1 MDGKDA
7 SQQCRA
13 RLKPAMRRVLYSSA
27 RRFGVRGLP
36 RRTRVHEVAPRDGL
50 QNETTVLSTPAK
62 LSLIRQL
69 VASGPSSVEVTS
81 FVRADVIPALA
92 DADEVCAQLW
102 QQEWA
107 HDARSDGMEFV
118 GLVLN
123 KHGFD
128 RFLRAQLDAVTL
140 VVSCTDTHS
149 KANSGKGFD
158 DALVAMFDLVR
169 MAHAEGVKVRTYA
182 SMAFGC
188 PFEGD
193 VEEARVRAVVTAMA
207 EAGADTVV
215 LADTIGTGH
224 PEQARA
230 LAELA
235 LEIVP
240 AERLGMHMHD
250 TYGRAVDNCAVGV
263 QLGLV
268 HMDSAVGGC
277 GGCPFAPGAAGNLA
291 THDLLAM
298 LDDAGVAHGV
308 DSARLV
314 DAHATLEAALGREM
328 KPHHVGRHG

>member
-1 MDGKDA
+1 
-7 SQQCRA
+7 
-13 RLKPAMRRVLYSSA
+13 MRRVLCSSA
-27 RRFGVRGLP
+27 WRFGVRGLP

-193 VEEARVRAVVTAMA
+193 VEEA
-207 EAGADTVV
+207 EDSESGSESEEEE
-215 LADTIGTGH
+215 GE
-224 PEQARA
+224 EQ
-230 LAELA
+230 
-235 LEIVP
+235 
-240 AERLGMHMHD
+240 G
-250 TYGRAVDNCAVGV
+250 
-263 QLGLV
+263 
-268 HMDSAVGGC
+268 
-277 GGCPFAPGAAGNLA
+277 
-291 THDLLAM
+291 
-298 LDDAGVAHGV
+298 
-308 DSARLV
+308 
-314 DAHATLEAALGREM
+314 
-328 KPHHVGRHG
+328 

>member
-1 MDGKDA
+1 
-7 SQQCRA
+7 
-13 RLKPAMRRVLYSSA
+13 MRRVLCSSA

-158 DALVAMFDLVR
+158 DALVSMFDLVR
-169 MAHAEGVKVRTYA
+169 AHAEKSRCARTPRWPWLPLRGRCRGGA
-182 SMAFGC
+182 RARC
-188 PFEGD
+188 DGD
-193 VEEARVRAVVTAMA
+193 GRGRRRCRARGHDRQRPPGGARSRR
-207 EAGADTVV
+207 AGARDRS
-215 LADTIGTGH
+215 G
-224 PEQARA
+224 
-230 LAELA
+230 
-235 LEIVP
+235 
-240 AERLGMHMHD
+240 
-250 TYGRAVDNCAVGV
+250 
-263 QLGLV
+263 
-268 HMDSAVGGC
+268 
-277 GGCPFAPGAAGNLA
+277 
-291 THDLLAM
+291 
-298 LDDAGVAHGV
+298 
-308 DSARLV
+308 
-314 DAHATLEAALGREM
+314 
-328 KPHHVGRHG
+328 

>member
-1 MDGKDA
+1 
-7 SQQCRA
+7 
-13 RLKPAMRRVLYSSA
+13 MRRVLCSSA

-107 HDARSDGMEFV
+107 HDARSGGMEFV

-250 TYGRAVDNCAVGV
+250 TYGRAVDNAPSVFVCTWTRP
-263 QLGLV
+263 
-268 HMDSAVGGC
+268 SAAAAA
-277 GGCPFAPGAAGNLA
+277 APSRRAPPA
-291 THDLLAM
+291 TSRRTIFSRCSTTPAWRT
-298 LDDAGVAHGV
+298 ASTARGSSTRTPPSRRR
-308 DSARLV
+308 SAER
-314 DAHATLEAALGREM
+314 
-328 KPHHVGRHG
+328 

>member
-1 MDGKDA
+1 V
-7 SQQCRA
+7 CRA
-13 RLKPAMRRVLYSSA
+13 RLKPAMRRVLCSSA

>member
-1 MDGKDA
+1 MEA
-7 SQQCRA
+7 LLHSS
-13 RLKPAMRRVLYSSA
+13 LKPAMRRVLCSSA

>member
-1 MDGKDA
+1 
-7 SQQCRA
+7 
-13 RLKPAMRRVLYSSA
+13 MRRVLCSSA

-298 LDDAGVAHGV
+298 LDDAGVAHGAAAELV
-308 DSARLV
+308 PCAAEEGLCAAAWRPASVSCSA
-314 DAHATLEAALGREM
+314 AA
-328 KPHHVGRHG
+328 PIPSP

>member
-1 MDGKDA
+1 
-7 SQQCRA
+7 
-13 RLKPAMRRVLYSSA
+13 MRRVLCSSA

-69 VASGPSSVEVTS
+69 VASGPSSVEATS

>member
-1 MDGKDA
+1 
-7 SQQCRA
+7 
-13 RLKPAMRRVLYSSA
+13 MRRVLCSSA